1 MNWNDK
7 AREIAE
13 RICTCD
19 ELEKADFADNIIYDE
34 NGRLDLNHIV
44 SAIRPLVE
52 KAAMEGM
59 KFECDEWCHGKRQM
73 MEKCAEMLKQ
83 IIDK

>member
-13 RICTCD
+13 RICTRE

-34 NGRLDLNHIV
+34 NGRLDLNYIV
-44 SAIRPLVE
+44 AALRPLVE

-59 KFECDEWCHGKRQM
+59 KFECDEWCHRKSGL
-73 MEKCAEMLKQ
+73 MEKCREMMKQ
-83 IIDK
+83 IIR